1 MNGLS
6 PATNKK
12 PANCILFL
20 LFGIIL
26 LISYSNSFHAAWQ
39 LDDKPNI
46 LTNYRLQLNEL
57 SFRQIWQASHAHPG
71 SLGRLYRPVAC
82 VSLALNWFFGQD
94 DVVGYH
100 IVNFCIHF
108 MTAWFLFLTIQTLF
122 FTPALLGRYES
133 GQVFFISA
141 TSALFWALNPIHTQ
155 TVTYIVQRM
164 ASLAALNALL
174 AILFYLKARMTNDSK
189 WRPFFLICAAIA
201 YLLAVL
207 SKENAIIIIFTLPVF
222 EFLFFKHDFDG
233 RVLRMTVGG
242 VIGGLII
249 SVVAA
254 MAMRPELFDFIFNFY
269 NSRPFTMA
277 ERFFTEQRI
286 LWLYLSQLFFPAPWR
301 LSVEHNVV
309 LSTSAIT
316 PWTTMAAMIAH
327 GLLIAIAIG
336 LRRKSPLFSLAVL
349 FYYIGH
355 LVESTILPLE
365 LVFEHRNYLPSFFL
379 FVPLSILFHRGLTR
393 FQRNKPVKI
402 LIVGL
407 IVIGFTTL
415 GYATHERNKVW
426 QTEESLWLDAAKK
439 SPGSARPIAN
449 LALRLVN
456 GPNPDAAK
464 YRKALE
470 LTRRSLSLEG
480 HRNELAAPT
489 LGNMAS
495 IYSKLGNLE
504 ASIEYYKKA
513 LAIPPENAKLRF
525 NFSKIL
531 LMAGNF
537 SGAKDELEKIFS
549 EGSIHPDYFTLL
561 GLTYLWMQQPER
573 ALPALRTALKQA
585 PGRPDILL
593 PLGKCFSLLGYYDK
607 ANLYFSLSRQM
618 GLDDAV
624 VSFSIIENDLR
635 HGQVEHARVELQRSI
650 DRLPLAYLLRTLHAK
665 PAERYG
671 TIPLSNEII
680 VPFLQRELA
689 TIATNVSCP

>member
-1 MNGLS
+1 MQLS
-6 PATNKK
+6 NPKTNKK
-12 PANCILFL
+12 PTNCFLFL

-26 LISYSNSFHAAWQ
+26 LISYSNSFHVPWQ

-46 LTNYRLQLNEL
+46 LTNRFLQLNDL
-57 SFRQIWQASHAHPG
+57 SFQQLWKASHAHLGTP
-71 SLGRLYRPVAC
+71 GRLYRPVAC
-82 VSLALNWFFGQD
+82 LSLALNWFFGQD

-100 IVNFCIHF
+100 IVNFCIHLI
-108 MTAWFLFLTIQTLF
+108 TAWLLFLTIRALF
-122 FTPALLGRYES
+122 STPALLGRYES
-133 GQVFFISA
+133 GQIVFISA
-141 TSALFWALNPIHTQ
+141 TSALFWALNPIQTQ
-155 TVTYIVQRM
+155 AVTYIVQRM
-164 ASLAALNALL
+164 ASLAAMNALL
-174 AILFYLKARMTNDSK
+174 AILFYLKARMAGDTK
-189 WRPFFLICAAIA
+189 WRPFFLVCAAIA

-222 EFLFFKHDFDG
+222 EILFFQLD
-233 RVLRMTVGG
+233 VGG
-242 VIGGLII
+242 RGLRISLASLIGGLII
-249 SVVAA
+249 SFVAA
-254 MAMRPELFDFIFNFY
+254 MAMRPDVFDSIFTGY
-269 NSRPFTMA
+269 NHRPFTIA

-336 LRRKSPLFSLAVL
+336 VRRKLPFFSLAVF
-349 FYYIGH
+349 FYYICH

-379 FVPLSILFHRGLTR
+379 YVPVSVLFHRGLTR
-393 FQRNKPVKI
+393 FQRHKPVKT

-426 QTEESLWLDAAKK
+426 RTEELLWLDAARK
-439 SPGSARPIAN
+439 SPGSARPLAN
-449 LALRLVN
+449 LGLRLFN
-456 GPNPDAAK
+456 GSNPDAAK

-470 LTRRSLSLEG
+470 LTRKSLSLEG
-480 HRNELAAPT
+480 HRNELVAPT

-495 IYSKLGNLE
+495 IYSKLGDLG

-513 LAIPPENAKLRF
+513 LAISPENAKLRF

-531 LMAGNF
+531 LMTGNF
-537 SGAKDELEKIFS
+537 SGARDELKRIFS
-549 EGSIHPDYFTLL
+549 EGSTHPDYFTLL
-561 GLTYLWMQQPER
+561 GLTYLWMQQPES

-593 PLGKCFSLLGYYDK
+593 PLGKCFSLLGYPDK
-607 ANLYFSLSRQM
+607 AKFFFLYARKR

-624 VSFSIIENDLR
+624 VSLCIIENDLR
-635 HGQVEHARVELQRSI
+635 YGQSEHARTELQRGI
-650 DRLPLAYLLRTLHAK
+650 KRFPLAFLLRTLQAP

-680 VPFLQRELA
+680 VPFIQAEMS
-689 TIATNVSCP
+689 TMMKS